1 MTQSENKLVGY
12 ISILSALDDALRWW
26 GHEQTP
32 LHRETCKCF
41 SPFAMNLTSKGQF
54 LGALCLCINIMHYS
68 LWTINPTLC
77 YLVHPPRRSEVFD
90 FKELPCICYASA
102 PVRKVHISTR
112 LNTKSNVDNT
122 MIEWITTANDSYQE
136 GFMRRLQR

>member
-54 LGALCLCINIMHYS
+54 LGALC
-68 LWTINPTLC
+68 
-77 YLVHPPRRSEVFD
+77 
-90 FKELPCICYASA
+90 
-102 PVRKVHISTR
+102 
-112 LNTKSNVDNT
+112 
-122 MIEWITTANDSYQE
+122 
-136 GFMRRLQR
+136 